1 MTRFVGCDVHKR
13 QVTVCILD
21 DAGSVARRHRIPC
34 NREGLLDFCRTHLEA
49 TDQVALEAT
58 THTWAVVELIE
69 PFVERVVVSN
79 PLETR
84 AIAWAKVKTD
94 AIDARTLAQLLRA
107 SLLPEVWRP
116 DAQTLRLRQ
125 LTHRRAALVADRT
138 ALKNRIHSTLAVR
151 LIEVPFRDLWRSPQ
165 GLPWLSE
172 IEVDADGRE
181 ALDADLR
188 LLKALEAELAQ
199 LAKRLAEIAWQR
211 DSVRLLMTL
220 PGVGAAVAQGLLAA
234 WGDVGRFPDAD
245 RAAAYLGLVPS
256 TRQSDQAC
264 YHGRITKRGNSHA
277 RWLLVQAAQHVDDH
291 PGPLG
296 VFFRRLARKKNRNIA
311 VVATARKMALIAYHM
326 LRNGEPYR
334 YAIPL
339 ATQTKLAKLRVQAT
353 GRRRRGGAPKGTP
366 RSKTHY
372 GTGKPMRKIPALPV
386 IYQSEDLPQ
395 ARTPDSVSPA
405 EQRHL
410 RATHTLGF
418 AQKIQKT
425 QQKPRS
431 SKAKTQEAA
440 DDQLTSS

>member
-21 DAGSVARRHRIPC
+21 EAGSVVERHRIGC
-34 NREGLLDFCRTHLEA
+34 TREGLLDFCGTHLEA
-49 TDQVALEAT
+49 TDQIALEAT

-69 PFVERVVVSN
+69 PFVERIVVSN
-79 PLETR
+79 PLATR

-94 AIDARTLAQLLRA
+94 AIDARTLAQLLRVG
-107 SLLPEVWRP
+107 LLPEVWRP
-116 DAQTLRLRQ
+116 DARTLRLRQ
-125 LTHRRAALVADRT
+125 LTHRRAVLVADQT
-138 ALKNRIHSTLAVR
+138 ALKNRIHATLAMR
-151 LIEVPFRDLWRSPQ
+151 LIEVPVRNLWGTQ
-165 GLPWLSE
+165 GLQWLGE
-172 IEVDADGRE
+172 VEVDPDGRE

-188 LLKALEAELAQ
+188 LLVALEAELAG
-199 LAKRLAEIAWQR
+199 LEKRLAEIAWQS
-211 DSVRLLMTL
+211 DATRLLMTL
-220 PGVGAAVAQGLLAA
+220 PGVGVAVAQGLLAA

-245 RAAAYLGLVPS
+245 RAVAYLGLVPS

-296 VFFRRLARKKNRNIA
+296 VFFRRLAKKKNRNVA

-334 YAIPL
+334 YAVPL
-339 ATQTKLAKLRVQAT
+339 PTQDRLARLRVQAT
-353 GRRRRGGAPKGTP
+353 GRRRRGGVPKGTP
-366 RSKTHY
+366 RSKTRY
-372 GTGKPMRKIPALPV
+372 ATGKPMRKVPALPDV
-386 IYQSEDLPQ
+386 YQSEDLPK

-410 RATHTLGF
+410 RSTRTLGF
-418 AQKIQKT
+418 AKTIQKT
-425 QQKPRS
+425 HQKPRS
-431 SKAKTQEAA
+431 SKGKNQEPA

>member
-1 MTRFVGCDVHKR
+1 MTRFIGCDVHKR

-21 DAGSVARRHRIPC
+21 EAGSVVRRHRIAC
-34 NREGLLDFCRTHLEA
+34 NREGLLDFCRNQLEA

-138 ALKNRIHSTLAVR
+138 ALKNRIHATLAVR
-151 LIEVPFRDLWRSPQ
+151 LIEVPVKKLWGTEGLQWLTEVEIDL
-165 GLPWLSE
+165 
-172 IEVDADGRE
+172 DGRE

-188 LLKALEAELAQ
+188 LLAALEAELAQ
-199 LAKRLAEIAWQR
+199 LEKRLAEIAWQR
-211 DSVRLLMTL
+211 DAVRLLMTL
-220 PGVGAAVAQGLLAA
+220 PGVGASVAQGLLAA

-277 RWLLVQAAQHVDDH
+277 RWLLVQAAQRVDDH

-296 VFFRRLARKKNRNIA
+296 VFFRRLAKKKNRNIA

-334 YAIPL
+334 YAVPHP
-339 ATQTKLAKLRVQAT
+339 TQAKLAKLRIQAT
-353 GRRRRGGAPKGTP
+353 GRRRRGGVPKGTP
-366 RSKTHY
+366 RSKTRY
-372 GTGKPMRKIPALPV
+372 GTGKPMRKVPALPDV
-386 IYQSEDLPQ
+386 YQSEDLPQ
-395 ARTPDSVSPA
+395 AQTPDSVSPA

-410 RATHTLGF
+410 RSTRTLGF
-418 AQKIQKT
+418 ARKVQKT
-425 QQKPRS
+425 QQTPRS
-431 SKAKTQEAA
+431 SKAKNQEAA